1 MPVVPISPN
10 IDVAARKQMALYA
23 SLPGG
28 AGVPGMAPNEAQTGS
43 APNPAF
49 ALMAAAELRRS
60 GRLQT
65 KGS

>member
-10 IDVAARKQMALYA
+10 IDVANRKMQASYA

-28 AGVPGMAPNEAQTGS
+28 SGVPGMAPGEAQAGS
-43 APNPAF
+43 VPNPQF
-49 ALMAAAELRRS
+49 ALMAAAILRKS

-65 KGS
+65 KGN